1 MNVILLQDVEELGH
15 AGEIKQ
21 VAPGHARNYLIPQG
35 LAAPA
40 TPGALRRA
48 ELIRQARERR
58 RKRELTDAQS
68 LAEAI
73 SATPV
78 AFRVKAGEKDRLYGS
93 ITSADIAQALSSA
106 LGTEVD
112 KRKIVLSEPIKSLGT
127 HRVAVRLMADVVPE
141 VVVTVERE
149 DADSEAEESEGS

>member
-21 VAPGHARNYLIPQG
+21 VAPGHARNYLIPKG

-40 TPGALRRA
+40 TPGALKRA
-48 ELIRQARERR
+48 KIIRQARERR
-58 RKRELTDAQS
+58 RKRELADAQS

-73 SATPV
+73 SAT
-78 AFRVKAGEKDRLYGS
+78 ALTFRVKAGEKDRLYGS
-93 ITSADIAQALSSA
+93 ITNADIAQALSSA
-106 LGTEVD
+106 LGVEVD
-112 KRKIVLSEPIKSLGT
+112 KRKVVLSEPIKSLGT

-141 VVVTVERE
+141 VVVAVERE
-149 DADSEAEESEGS
+149 DGESGEVEA